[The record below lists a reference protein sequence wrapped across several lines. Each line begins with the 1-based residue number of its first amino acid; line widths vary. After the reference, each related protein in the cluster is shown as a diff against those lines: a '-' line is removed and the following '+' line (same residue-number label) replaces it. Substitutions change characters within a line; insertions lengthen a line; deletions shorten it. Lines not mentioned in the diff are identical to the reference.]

1 MVVCLVLVDDDDDYD
16 DDVSVREQWSYVQCW
31 LMKMIMMMM

>member
-1 MVVCLVLVDDDDDYD
+1 MVVCLVLVDEDDYD

-31 LMKMIMMMM
+31 LMMMIMMMM